1 MSGTERQF
9 AELPASY
16 AQRGLWLI
24 DRIGEPSA
32 AYIIATAVRVT
43 GDLDLGAVRRAFEEL
58 VRRHESLRTVFAW
71 NQGQLSQLIEEPGPL
86 GEVPLDFAVLETTGR
101 EVTRRAV
108 AEARTP
114 FDLTRGPLLRV
125 RVLRVT
131 GSDHLLVA
139 ATHHIVSDGWSE
151 GVLLRD
157 FAAFYN
163 AEVHGVVADLAEP
176 PFQYAD
182 FAQWQRE
189 RLTGPA
195 AARTVGFWERR
206 LRGAGVLELPVDR
219 PRPPVQAHRGAEHR
233 FDIAPELAARL
244 RALAVRERTTLFSVL
259 YAAYHVL
266 LARYTRTAAP
276 SVGVPM
282 SNRGLT
288 GVDGLIGLFVN
299 HAVFRLDTGDDPT
312 FRELLE
318 RVRREFLDALEHIEL
333 PFSRLVEE
341 LQPDRDLS
349 RNPVF
354 QTVFSLEERPAGR
367 VELSGARWES
377 VDLHLGISKF
387 DTALVL
393 YEDEETLT
401 GFLEYDVDL
410 FDPAIIAL
418 MAGHYVRLLE
428 SAVDDPGAR
437 LSALEAVPDAERRLV
452 VHEWNDTASPFPY
465 EATTAELFEEQAA
478 AAPDA
483 PAVLHPGGALTYR
496 ELNERA
502 NRLAHHLRGLGVGP
516 DAPVGVCL
524 APSPELLV
532 AVVGIL
538 KAGGAYLPL
547 PPTHPEGRLRHN
559 VEDAG
564 ARVVVTTAA
573 HAGVFAPATAHTVAL
588 DTDGPRIARQAATDP
603 EPLGDAGN
611 LAYVIYTSG
620 STGTPKGIGVAHR
633 ALARL
638 VKGSDYAALRPGD
651 VHLHLSPLSFDASL
665 LEVWGALLNGG
676 AVALP
681 RVELPFPDVLRDA
694 LERYPITTML
704 LISPQLHVAADEF
717 PERLSQVPQVLVG
730 GDVLSPQ
737 HARKLLPHLP
747 DTRFVHV
754 YGPTECTLFATAQQI
769 EDVDTTRP
777 TVPIGR
783 AIANTRAYVLDEHLR
798 PAPVG
803 VPGELWLGGDGL
815 ARGYVGRP
823 GLTAERFRPDPYG
836 PPGGRLYGTGDLVR
850 WLPSG
855 RIEFLGRI
863 DGQVKVRGFRIETGE
878 VAAVLTGH
886 PAVREAVVTAR
897 DDLPGGRALVAH
909 LVTDPAAGQVTDD
922 DLRAGL
928 RAALPEYMVPAAFVR
943 LEAMP
948 LTFNGKV
955 NLAGLPAP
963 DFDAPSGA
971 PDEDGPRTPAEEKVR
986 DAWRKVLGVEDIGRD
1001 TKFFEIGGN
1010 SLLLA
1015 ELFNTVQDLFPGVD
1029 FSLVELFEL
1038 TTYPQIAEVLADRS
1052 GPDGQGLTEAELD
1065 V

>member
-1 MSGTERQF
+1 MSDTERQF
-9 AELPASY
+9 AEMPASY

-32 AYIIATAVRVT
+32 AYVIATAVRVV
-43 GDLDLGAVRRAFEEL
+43 GAFDPEAARRAFEEL

-71 NQGQLSQLIEEPGPL
+71 SEGQLLQLIEEPGPL
-86 GEVPLDFAVLETTGR
+86 GEVPLDFAVLETTEGQAA
-101 EVTRRAV
+101 ERAV
-108 AEARTP
+108 DEARVP

-125 RVLRVT
+125 RVLRVAD
-131 GSDHLLVA
+131 SEHLLVA

-151 GVLLRD
+151 GVLLRE

-163 AEVHGVVADLAEP
+163 AEVEGGAADLAEL

-189 RLTGPA
+189 RLTGSA
-195 AARTVGFWERR
+195 VARTVEFWEGR
-206 LRGAGVLELPVDR
+206 LRGAGVLELPTDR

-233 FDIAPELAARL
+233 FDIGPELAARL
-244 RALAVRERTTLFSVL
+244 RELAVRERTTLFSVL
-259 YAAYHVL
+259 YGAYHVL
-266 LARYTRTAAP
+266 LTRYTRTVDP
-276 SVGVPM
+276 CVGVPM

-288 GVDGLIGLFVN
+288 GVDGVIGLFVN
-299 HAVFRLDTGDDPT
+299 HAVFRLDTGDDPS
-312 FRELLE
+312 FRELLA
-318 RVRREFLDALEHIEL
+318 RVQGEFLDTLEHIEL

-354 QTVFSLEERPAGR
+354 QTVFSLEERPAGQ
-367 VELSGARWES
+367 VELSGARLEP

-393 YEDEETLT
+393 YDDEETLA

-410 FDPAIIAL
+410 FDPRVVAG
-418 MAGHYVRLLE
+418 MAGHFVRLLE
-428 SAVDDPGAR
+428 SAVEDPGAR
-437 LSALEAVPDAERRLV
+437 LSALEAVPAGERRLV
-452 VHEWNDTASPFPY
+452 VDDWNDTAAPFPHR
-465 EATTAELFEEQAA
+465 ATTAALFEEQAA
-478 AAPDA
+478 AAPDS
-483 PAVLHPGGALTYR
+483 PAVLHPAGRLTYR

-524 APSPELLV
+524 APSVELLI

-547 PPTHPEGRLRHN
+547 PPTHPGDRLRHS
-559 VEDAG
+559 VRDAG
-564 ARVVVTTAA
+564 AQVVLTTAE
-573 HAGVFAPATAHTVAL
+573 HTGTFDPTGARAVAL
-588 DTDGPRIARQAATDP
+588 DADGPRIAAHPATDP
-603 EPLGDAGN
+603 EPQGDADN

-620 STGTPKGIGVAHR
+620 STGTPKGIGVSHR

-694 LERYPITTML
+694 LDRYPITTML

-717 PERLSQVPQVLVG
+717 PDELSRVPQLLVG

-754 YGPTECTLFATAQQI
+754 YGPTECTLFATAQEI
-769 EDVDTTRP
+769 DDVDTARP

-783 AIANTRAYVLDEHLR
+783 AIANTRAYVLDGHHR
-798 PAPVG
+798 PVPVG

-836 PPGGRLYGTGDLVR
+836 PPGSRLYGTGDLVR

-878 VAAVLTGH
+878 VAAVLTRH
-886 PAVREAVVTAR
+886 AAVREAVVTAR

-909 LVTDPAAGQVTDD
+909 LVTEAAAGPVTDD
-922 DLRAGL
+922 ELRAEL

-943 LEAMP
+943 LDTMP

-955 NLAGLPAP
+955 DLAGLPAP
-963 DFDAPSGA
+963 DFSASSTPE
-971 PDEDGPRTPAEEKVR
+971 EDGPRTPAEEKVR
-986 DAWRKVLGVEDIGRD
+986 DAWRKILGVDDIARD

-1015 ELFNTVQDLFPGVD
+1015 ELFNTIQDLFPGVD

-1038 TTYPQIAEVLADRS
+1038 TTYAQIAEVLDSRS
-1052 GPDGQGLTEAELD
+1052 GALGRGPTEAELD

>member
-43 GDLDLGAVRRAFEEL
+43 GAFHPGAARRAFEEL

-71 NQGQLSQLIEEPGPL
+71 SEGRLTQLIEEPGPL
-86 GEVPLDFAVLETTGR
+86 GEVPLDFAVLETTAAR
-101 EVTRRAV
+101 ATELAV
-108 AEARTP
+108 AEARVP

-131 GSDHLLVA
+131 ESEHLLVA
-139 ATHHIVSDGWSE
+139 AAHHIVSDGWSE
-151 GVLLRD
+151 GVLVRD

-163 AEVHGVVADLAEP
+163 AEVEGGTPDLAEL

-189 RLTGPA
+189 RLTGPVT
-195 AARTVGFWERR
+195 ARTVGFWEER
-206 LRGAGVLELPVDR
+206 LRGAGVLELPTDR

-233 FDIAPELAARL
+233 FGIGPELAARL
-244 RALAVRERTTLFSVL
+244 RELAARERTTLFSVL

-266 LARYTRTAAP
+266 LTRYTRTAAP

-288 GVDGLIGLFVN
+288 GVEGVIGLFVN
-299 HAVFRLDTGDDPT
+299 HAVFRLDTGDDPS
-312 FRELLE
+312 FRELLV
-318 RVRREFLDALEHIEL
+318 RVRSEFLDTLEHIEL

-341 LQPDRDLS
+341 LQPARDLS

-354 QTVFSLEERPAGR
+354 QTVFSLEERPAGQVR
-367 VELSGARWES
+367 LSGARLDP

-393 YEDEETLT
+393 YDDEESLA

-410 FDPAIIAL
+410 FDATAVAG

-437 LSALEAVPDAERRLV
+437 LSALESVPDGERRLV
-452 VHEWNDTASPFPY
+452 VHDWNDTAAPFPRG
-465 EATTAELFEEQAA
+465 ATTAALFEEQAA

-483 PAVLHPGGALTYR
+483 PAVLHPGGRLDYR

-516 DAPVGVCL
+516 DTPVGVCL

-532 AVVGIL
+532 AVIGIL

-547 PPTHPEGRLRHN
+547 PPSHPGDRLRHN
-559 VEDAG
+559 VDDAG
-564 ARVVVTTAA
+564 ARVVVTTGA
-573 HAGVFAPATAHTVAL
+573 HAAVFAPTAARTVAL
-588 DTDGPRIARQAATDP
+588 DTDGPDIARHAAGDP
-603 EPLGDAGN
+603 EPLGDADN

-620 STGTPKGIGVAHR
+620 STGVPKGIGVAHR
-633 ALARL
+633 GLARL
-638 VKGSDYAALRPGD
+638 VKGSDYAELRPGD

-681 RVELPFPDVLRDA
+681 RADLPFPDVLRDA
-694 LERYPITTML
+694 LDRYPITTML

-717 PERLSQVPQVLVG
+717 PERVSRVPQVLVG

-737 HARKLLPHLP
+737 HARRLLPHLP

-754 YGPTECTLFATAQQI
+754 YGPTECTLFATAQEI
-769 EDVDTTRP
+769 EEVDTARP

-783 AIANTRAYVLDEHLR
+783 AIANTRAYVLDERHR
-798 PAPVG
+798 PTPIG

-909 LVTDPAAGQVTDD
+909 LVTEPAAGPVTDD
-922 DLRAGL
+922 ALRAEL

-943 LEAMP
+943 LDTMP

-955 NLAGLPAP
+955 DLAGLPAP
-963 DFDAPSGA
+963 DFAASSGA
-971 PDEDGPRTPAEEKVR
+971 PDGDGPRTPAEERVR
-986 DAWRKVLGVEDIGRD
+986 DAWRKVLGVEDVGRD

-1010 SLLLA
+1010 SLRLA
-1015 ELFNTVQDLFPGVD
+1015 ELFNTIQELFPGVD

-1038 TTYPQIAEVLADRS
+1038 TTYAQIAEVLDSRS
-1052 GPDGQGLTEAELD
+1052 GTAGQDLVEAELD